1 VYKEAN
7 QLALEVKK
15 LLRHAGLKATK
26 SLGQHFLADE
36 KYLTTIISAAEV
48 IPQDTVIEIGPGLG
62 VLTTELAKKAGKVIA
77 VEVDGRLVLFLRK
90 RLSLYSNIRLV
101 HADILKTGL
110 SQLLSGQNSYKVVA
124 NIPYYITSPILHY
137 FVKVIPRPSMMV
149 VMVQKEV
156 AEAIT
161 GSAGKMT
168 AFGIGLHVY
177 SKPSIVTNVPAQ
189 SFYPPPKID
198 SAIVRF
204 DFLPAPAVSVTDV
217 EDFLKFVHYGF
228 ASPRKQLRNSLAQ
241 GLNVKPVWVD
251 SLLDRAG
258 IESRRRPET
267 LDLLEW
273 ERLYTL
279 VSTEREEI
287 FQ

>member
-1 VYKEAN
+1 VYREAN
-7 QLALEVKK
+7 QFALEVKK
-15 LLRHAGLKATK
+15 LLQHAGLKATK
-26 SLGQHFLADE
+26 SLGQHFLADIR
-36 KYLTTIISAAEV
+36 YLTAIISAAEV
-48 IPQDTVIEIGPGLG
+48 TADDTIIEIGPGLG
-62 VLTTELAKKAGKVIA
+62 VLTAELAKKAGKVVAI
-77 VEVDGRLVLFLRK
+77 EVDGKLVLFLRK
-90 RLSLYSNIRLV
+90 RLSLYSNIELV

-110 SQLLSGQNSYKVVA
+110 SQLLCGQNSYKVVA
-124 NIPYYITSPILHY
+124 NLPYYITSPILHY
-137 FVKVIPRPSMMV
+137 FIKAISRPSLMV
-149 VMVQKEV
+149 VMIQKEV

-161 GSAGKMT
+161 GNARKMT

-177 SKPSIVTNVPAQ
+177 SKPSIVTYVPAQ
-189 SFYPPPKID
+189 SFYPPPKVD

-217 EDFLKFVHYGF
+217 DGFLKFVRYGF

-267 LDLLEW
+267 LDLYEW
-273 ERLYTL
+273 ERLYAL

>member
-1 VYKEAN
+1 VYREAN

-15 LLRHAGLKATK
+15 LLQHAGLKATK

-36 KYLTTIISAAEV
+36 KYITAAISAAEV
-48 IPQDTVIEIGPGLG
+48 TSQDTIIEIGPGLG
-62 VLTTELAKKAGKVIA
+62 VLTGDLLKKAGRVIA
-77 VEVDGRLVLFLRK
+77 VEVDDRLVVFLKK
-90 RLSLYSNIRLV
+90 RLSSYHNIELV
-101 HADILKTGL
+101 HADILKTD
-110 SQLLSGQNSYKVVA
+110 LSGLLGGQYSYKVVA
-124 NIPYYITSPILHY
+124 NLPYYITSPVLHY
-137 FVKVIPRPSMMV
+137 FVKAVPRPSLMV

-168 AFGIGLHVY
+168 AFGVGLHVY
-177 SKPSIVTNVPAQ
+177 SKTSIVTYVPAQ
-189 SFYPPPKID
+189 SFYPPPKVG

-204 DFLPAPAVSVTDV
+204 EFLPAPAVSVPDI
-217 EDFLKFVHYGF
+217 EGFLEFVRYGF

-241 GLNVKPVWVD
+241 GLKIEPGRID
-251 SLLDRAG
+251 SLLDKSG

-267 LDLLEW
+267 LDLHEW
-273 ERLYTL
+273 EHLYTL
-279 VSTEREEI
+279 AKTESLEV

>member
-1 VYKEAN
+1 MYREVN

-15 LLRHAGLKATK
+15 LLQHAGLKATK

-36 KYLTTIISAAEV
+36 KYLTATVSAAE
-48 IPQDTVIEIGPGLG
+48 ISPQDIVIEIGPGLG
-62 VLTTELAKKAGKVIA
+62 VLTEELVKKAEKVIA
-77 VEVDGRLVLFLRK
+77 VEVDGRLVSFLKK
-90 RLSLYSNIRLV
+90 RFVSYRNFDLV
-101 HADILKTGL
+101 HADILKTDL
-110 SQLLSGQNSYKVVA
+110 SRLLGGQYSYKVVA
-124 NIPYYITSPILHY
+124 NLPYYITSPVLHY
-137 FVKVIPRPSMMV
+137 FVGAVPRPSLMV

-168 AFGIGLHVY
+168 AFGVGLHVY
-177 SKPSIVTNVPAQ
+177 SNSSIVSYVPAQ
-189 SFYPPPKID
+189 SFYPPPKVD

-204 DFLPAPAVSVTDV
+204 DFLPAPAVSVTDI
-217 EDFLKFVHYGF
+217 EDFLKFVRYGF
-228 ASPRKQLRNSLAQ
+228 TSPRKQMRNSLAQ
-241 GLNVKPVWVD
+241 GLNVKPVLID

-267 LDLLEW
+267 LDLQEW
-273 ERLYTL
+273 ERLYTCAN
-279 VSTEREEI
+279 TENLEV